1 VISSGVHPSD
11 RFVDRVGSVRR
22 FGRRLL
28 AMVKYRRGY
37 RSKDVEY
44 RASAGRGTMIG
55 AGVGGAGIVG
65 VIVMVLISLLGGGG
79 ADLGSLG
86 IDSGVSDIATSNT
99 APEANTYLEVVFD
112 DVQNTWELLF
122 EASNEPYPR
131 STMVVYTES
140 VATGGCGSA
149 TSAVGPFYCSAD
161 SKVYLDQEFFDQLA
175 NRFGAPGDFAQAYV
189 IAHELGHHVQNVLG
203 ISDDVRAKEQSEP
216 NLANQYS
223 VRLELQ
229 ADCLAGVWGFQA
241 AARSPTLSDG
251 SGNLLYLE
259 RGDVEEGMAAA
270 AAVGDDKIQE
280 AATGSSNP
288 HNFTHGTAEQRV
300 RWLTVGLDSGEPARC
315 DTFSMDYQD
324 L

>member
-1 VISSGVHPSD
+1 
-11 RFVDRVGSVRR
+11 
-22 FGRRLL
+22 
-28 AMVKYRRGY
+28 MVKYRRGY

-44 RASAGRGTMIG
+44 RPSARRGSVIG

-65 VIVMVLISLLGGGG
+65 VIVLVLINVLAGGS

-86 IDSGVSDIATSNT
+86 IDSGVSDIAPSGT
-99 APEANTYLEVVFD
+99 APESNPYLEVVFD

-122 EASNEPYPR
+122 EASDETYPR
-131 STMVVYTES
+131 STLVIFAES
-140 VATGGCGSA
+140 VTTDGCGNA
-149 TSAVGPFYCSAD
+149 TAAVGPFYCSAD

-175 NRFGAPGDFAQAYV
+175 GRFGAPGDFAVAYV

-203 ISDDVRAKEQSEP
+203 ISDDVRGRQQSEP
-216 NLANQYS
+216 DRANEYS

-241 AARSPTLSDG
+241 AGRSPTLSDG
-251 SGNLLYLE
+251 SDNLLYLE
-259 RGDVEEGMAAA
+259 RGDLAEGVGAA
-270 AAVGDDKIQE
+270 AAVGDDTIAE

-300 RWLTVGLDSGEPARC
+300 RWFSVGLDTGEPDRC
-315 DTFSMDYQD
+315 DTFSSDYED